1 MIAVYESE
9 AIESLCVCDRM
20 MYIVTAATVANSNAY
35 TYPVM
40 STIGCVPDYIR
51 ILNEDPSV
59 RCIRNCRIVGLMIDL
74 QPVRSGI
81 VCMYIRVYVYGS
93 TKKNKKKT

>member
-1 MIAVYESE
+1 MITVYESE

-20 MYIVTAATVANSNAY
+20 MYIVTVATVANSNAY

-51 ILNEDPSV
+51 ILNEDPLIESEDPSV

-81 VCMYIRVYVYGS
+81 VCMYIRVYV
-93 TKKNKKKT
+93 